1 MKKLEILPKGP
12 NCHRGKKWANAFGQM
27 APLDLLDARWPQ
39 TSMCKKETIPSKC
52 SKSSTINETYLYIQ
66 WNIIHP
72 QKGYFEFATTR
83 MNLESTMLCE
93 ISDKDRHYMI
103 SVLHGGLW
111 KQSAKN
117 KKKTRTKEQIGGCRR
132 LGKWWRGSKVQT
144 QVIGGCVMYSVV
156 TIVNNICIFY
166 LKVVKQ
172 VAIKSSHYKKN
183 FGVMTMLTRLFVI
196 ISQHIR

>member
-1 MKKLEILPKGP
+1 MYLEWTWSEFWPWMEKYFPSLTATKNKILP
-12 NCHRGKKWANAFGQM
+12 WAAMWIDSEG
-27 APLDLLDARWPQ
+27 
-39 TSMCKKETIPSKC
+39 
-52 SKSSTINETYLYIQ
+52 
-66 WNIIHP
+66 
-72 QKGYFEFATTR
+72 
-83 MNLESTMLCE
+83 TMLCE

-111 KQSAKN
+111 IQSAK
-117 KKKTRTKEQIGGCRR
+117 KKKPHTKEQIGGCRR
-132 LGKWWRGSKVQT
+132 WEKWWRGSKVQT
-144 QVIGGCVMYSVV
+144 QVIGGCVMYSVI

-183 FGVMTMLTRLFVI
+183 FGVMTMLTRLIVI